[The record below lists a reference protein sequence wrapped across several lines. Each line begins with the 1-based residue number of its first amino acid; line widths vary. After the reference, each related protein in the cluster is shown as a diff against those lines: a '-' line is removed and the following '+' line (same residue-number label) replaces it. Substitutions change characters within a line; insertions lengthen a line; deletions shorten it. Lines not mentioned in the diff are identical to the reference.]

1 MNRLFYSLSLLL
13 LAIFLTTIPSAA
25 HATKYSGGT
34 IEIYLSQQQ
43 RINLSEMLAEAMDKY
58 GAGYPYSW
66 KSSNSAVFRT
76 TMPNRTHCNV
86 YACGAGTAELT
97 YHGEYYRDAAIH
109 DIDCTWTINVIIKDN
124 GGGDEADDEDS
135 NVTEPIGETWID
147 DGNYDCSWYSEGLNS
162 FSLSTP
168 EQLAGLS
175 YIVNNG
181 TDFANKTIT
190 LADDISLDG
199 KRWIGIGSVSGTCF
213 KGTFD
218 GKKHTISCLNIAIR
232 GDDDYA
238 GFLGSIDNARIQN
251 LILEGVLDANTA
263 CGDIGGLVG
272 HSKNSVIS
280 NVTCNIPIY
289 INNNLKK
296 YGNNFKLNLH
306 IGGIVGND
314 SYSSI
319 NHTKYNGEINLTQ
332 YPKAA
337 WYSEIN
343 IHVGGLIGS
352 CDKDNVSFSES
363 KCSEISVES
372 PTWEKYEFL
381 ANEPTEPKIDAGGL
395 IGWGAGSNTV
405 KCCKSQ
411 CELINITSHGF
422 PFSTSPRGF
431 IGTLIG
437 FTTYERANNDLTNCL
452 GILKS
457 LKIKEN
463 KMDVFFYA
471 NNCFSGAFC
480 FCNSDVSISQSKGDR
495 GTKYEHATFYKLEE
509 MKTDAFLDKL
519 NEYSEN
525 GLLDGAIWEKADDGF
540 PQLKPNAGM
549 DEDEPVVI
557 YDEKWQD
564 EGNYDTS
571 WFSIFK
577 HEFTINT
584 PQELAGLARVNIRL
598 NPKIKIKLGAD
609 IDMSGKMWTGIA
621 DFDGCEFDGQGH
633 KITGL
638 NILAHEDD
646 KHIGFFKDLYY
657 SKVSNLTIEGTING
671 EFADDRVYIGGLA
684 GDLRRSNVSNV
695 KCNISININ
704 NNVDNY
710 DNGFYILPYI
720 GGIGGYAEECTISK
734 VSYNGKIIVNQ
745 YPEKVYP
752 YNKIAPYIGGIIG
765 VSASTNINNAESR
778 CSKIKFFFPGKE
790 NGNKDGTMII
800 VGLICGLYSGS
811 DNHLQYC
818 SGICEKIK
826 IDNKYTVIRGDI
838 GSIIGRLSGSCY
850 VRNCYGIVH
859 EVIVHQTYLTSFCYR
874 ANNCTSAT
882 ECFSNSDVE
891 FKSGGIFT
899 KTFDNVKTYTT
910 DEMKTET
917 FLEQLNEYSIK
928 NLGNPVWG
936 IGEDGFPQLVEL
948 HNTSGI
954 SPVISDTKDTKEGV
968 FSLHG
973 TKLITPMKGIN
984 IINGKKILVK

>member
-13 LAIFLTTIPSAA
+13 LAIFFTIPSAA

-181 TDFANKTIT
+181 TDFANKTVT
-190 LADDISLDG
+190 LANDISLDG
-199 KRWIGIGSVSGTCF
+199 KRWIGIGSVSGKCF

-263 CGDIGGLVG
+263 CGRIGGLVG
-272 HSKNSVIS
+272 HSENSVIS

-296 YGNNFKLNLH
+296 YGNDFKLYIS
-306 IGGIVGND
+306 IGGIVGTD

-319 NHTKYNGEINLTQ
+319 NHTKYNGEIILTQ
-332 YPKAA
+332 YPNAA
-337 WYSEIN
+337 WYSEVDV
-343 IHVGGLIGS
+343 HVGGLIGY
-352 CDKDNVSFSES
+352 CNNEKVSFSES
-363 KCSEISVES
+363 KCSEISIES

-381 ANEPTEPKIDAGGL
+381 ANAPTAPKIDVGGL
-395 IGWGAGSNTV
+395 IGWASVYNKV
-405 KCCKSQ
+405 ECCKSQ

-422 PFSTSPRGF
+422 PFSTSPSGF

-495 GTKYEHATFYKLEE
+495 RTKYEHATFYKLEE

-525 GLLDGAIWEKADDGF
+525 EFLNGAIWEKADDGF

-571 WFSIFK
+571 WFNYTQK
-577 HEFTINT
+577 EFTINT
-584 PQELAGLARVNIRL
+584 PQELAGLAHVSL
-598 NPKIKIKLGAD
+598 PYYSTIKLGSD
-609 IDMSGKMWTGIA
+609 IDMSGKMWVGDSFYGIT
-621 DFDGCEFDGQGH
+621 FDGQGH

-638 NILAHEDD
+638 NIMAE
-646 KHIGFFKDLYY
+646 KGNNYAGFFSKLQDSEVKNVTLEGMACGDLCE
-657 SKVSNLTIEGTING
+657 STINL
-671 EFADDRVYIGGLA
+671 VGGLA
-684 GDLRRSNVSNV
+684 GSFYNGTINNVN
-695 KCNISININ
+695 CNIDIHIN
-704 NNVDNY
+704 NDLDKY
-710 DNGFYILPYI
+710 DNGFSLRYEVGGICGSVSNSILSHVGYNGNIVINQLTSSVPLYRSLSAYI
-720 GGIGGYAEECTISK
+720 GGIYGYSE
-734 VSYNGKIIVNQ
+734 
-745 YPEKVYP
+745 
-752 YNKIAPYIGGIIG
+752 
-765 VSASTNINNAESR
+765 STNTEYAESR
-778 CSKIKFFFPGKE
+778 CPKMIYTIPESKQTGSWNPNIYF
-790 NGNKDGTMII
+790 GT
-800 VGLICGLYSGS
+800 ICGSVNSGS
-811 DNHLQYC
+811 LEFC
-818 SGICEKIK
+818 SGICDIMFV
-826 IDNKYTVIRGDI
+826 DNKVYANGTVGNII
-838 GSIIGRLSGSCY
+838 GSRGYYDLSSCITKNCFGIINKISVEYCKFQY
-850 VRNCYGIVH
+850 Y
-859 EVIVHQTYLTSFCYR
+859 
-874 ANNCTSAT
+874 ANNSTYST
-882 ECFSNSDVE
+882 GCFSNSDVS
-891 FKSGGIFT
+891 FKYPMYFQ
-899 KTFDNVKTYTT
+899 KNWNNVKTYTT

-954 SPVISDTKDTKEGV
+954 SPVIYDTKDTKEGV